1 MLKRGPSEL
10 TMDSRTQANGR
21 SKGGDVS
28 ETRSYKVRE
37 LDCAEEVN
45 ALERALGSR
54 KGVEA
59 LDFDILNA
67 RMTVTIDPETM
78 DAERIVELVADA
90 GMTAVPWEE
99 RARTTGS
106 WWQRHGRL
114 VMTAAS
120 GAFLLIG
127 FMIHWIEH
135 GSILH
140 ALTGTGEGQVVPLA
154 ARGFYIAGIVT
165 GAWYILPR
173 AVASIRRLSPDMN
186 LLMTVAVLGA
196 TVIGEWL
203 EAGMVVFLFSVALLL
218 EHWSV
223 DRARRAISA
232 LLELAPPTALVM
244 PADGGEPEERPVET
258 VPMGSQV
265 VVRPGDRIPLDG
277 QVLTGRSSVNQAPIT
292 GESAPVPKGP
302 GDEVYAGTINLEGT
316 LEFEVNRPAGET
328 TLANIIH
335 LVQESRSR
343 RARSEQWIAKFAR
356 YYTPAMMALAA
367 AVAVVPPLAAGAA
380 WTPWFYRALVLLV
393 IGCPCALVISTP
405 VTIVSALTS
414 AARNGVLIKGG
425 VYLEAVGRLD
435 ALALDKTGTLT
446 YGRPEVQRVIP
457 LDEHTPE
464 QLLRTAAAV
473 EADSTH
479 PLAEAVVREAARQGI
494 VPTRA
499 DRFRNV
505 SGMGVEG
512 LVDGELSW
520 VGSHRMMHDKGQETE
535 RAHETAL
542 GIEDAGHTVVAV
554 GTDDHVCGLMSVADG
569 VRENA
574 AAVVGALKEQ
584 GLRTLVMLT
593 GDNETTARS
602 IAEEVGID
610 EWRANLMPEDKVAA
624 VKELTRRTEGV
635 AMVGD
640 GVNDAPAM
648 AAADFGIAM
657 GAIGSDVAIE
667 TADITLMSDEIAKI
681 PWLVRHS
688 RRALRIIKQ
697 NVALALGIKVLF
709 VTLAVFGAT
718 TLWMAIAADTG
729 VSLLVIFNGL
739 RLLSHREAREVPEG
753 VSGEVGL
760 VRG

>member
-1 MLKRGPSEL
+1 M
-10 TMDSRTQANGR
+10 
-21 SKGGDVS
+21 S
-28 ETRSYKVRE
+28 ETRSYKVME

-45 ALERALGSR
+45 ALETALGSR

-67 RMTVTIDPETM
+67 RMTVTFDPERM
-78 DAERIVELVADA
+78 DAERVVELVADA

-99 RARTTGS
+99 RAKAGGR

-120 GAFLLIG
+120 GAFLLTG
-127 FMIHWIEH
+127 FVIHWFEH

-140 ALTGTGEGQVVPLA
+140 ALTGAGEGEVVPLA
-154 ARGFYIAGIVT
+154 ARGFYIAGIVA

-173 AVASIRRLSPDMN
+173 AAASIRRLSPDMN

-196 TVIGEWL
+196 IVIGEWL

-232 LLELAPPTALVM
+232 LLELAPPTALVI
-244 PADGGEPEERPVET
+244 PTDGGEPEERPVEA

-277 QVLTGRSSVNQAPIT
+277 QVMTGRSSVNQAPIT

-302 GDEVYAGTINLEGT
+302 GEEVYAGTINLEGT

-356 YYTPAMMALAA
+356 YYTPAMMALAV
-367 AVAVVPPLAAGAA
+367 AVAVVPPLAAGAP

-425 VYLEAVGRLD
+425 VYLEAAGRLD

-512 LVDGELSW
+512 LVDGELFW

-535 RAHETAL
+535 QAHEAAL
-542 GIEDAGHTVVAV
+542 GIEDAGHSVVAV

-574 AAVVGALKEQ
+574 AAVVDALKEQ
-584 GLRTLVMLT
+584 GLRILVMLT

-681 PWLVRHS
+681 PWLVHHS

-739 RLLSHREAREVPEG
+739 RLLSRSEAREVPAG